1 MFAFKRKK
9 GLGIKHKCEKSRVE
23 KAKDIP
29 NVNILDLRV
38 MPPESRLSLVRN
50 QMCKLAADLK
60 INGRWNESHKA
71 VNIYIN
77 QVTHPVFIPGIL
89 SLFSHILCHLI
100 HKHGLQFHEM
110 HRALMHLQYKHSPP
124 SVEQFEQVHRA
135 MRFTEQQCPRR
146 GGGRG
151 LSGGSPLQLPP
162 RILGMCIPCDIER
175 HQPRENNH
183 LV

>member
-1 MFAFKRKK
+1 
-9 GLGIKHKCEKSRVE
+9 
-23 KAKDIP
+23 
-29 NVNILDLRV
+29 
-38 MPPESRLSLVRN
+38 
-50 QMCKLAADLK
+50 MCKLAADLK

-89 SLFSHILCHLI
+89 SLFSRILCHLI

-135 MRFTEQQCPRR
+135 MRLTEQQCPRR

-162 RILGMCIPCDIER
+162 RILGMCIPCDSER

-183 LV
+183 LVYCEQLFSCVDVWGSGINAVLILGVMGYDPVCWAQT